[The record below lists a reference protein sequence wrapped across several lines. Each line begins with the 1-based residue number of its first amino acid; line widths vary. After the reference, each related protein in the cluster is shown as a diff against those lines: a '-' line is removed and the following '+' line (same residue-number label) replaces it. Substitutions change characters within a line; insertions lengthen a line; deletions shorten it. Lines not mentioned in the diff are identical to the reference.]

1 MTTLTAEYPLA
12 ETIALIESRFAR
24 LDAAAEQIQE
34 AVESMVLHLRP
45 DEAGAQ

>member
-1 MTTLTAEYPLA
+1 MRTLTPPTTLAD
-12 ETIALIESRFAR
+12 TIALIERRFAR